1 MGKSRGKERD
11 ELISPVG
18 HTRVVEV
25 LRRHAPTIGRSIG
38 GLVCSER
45 DRLARGSPPDLETDL
60 GRRTMFESGLVG
72 TVEAA
77 TESQPRFVQFT
88 VGAKDAEYVFPRGQN
103 GGWRGVL
110 FPT

>member
-1 MGKSRGKERD
+1 MRLQS
-11 ELISPVG
+11 
-18 HTRVVEV
+18 VVRSVDSCVPNVIVWQEAV
-25 LRRHAPTIGRSIG
+25 RLTSKRTLDTGR
-38 GLVCSER
+38 CS
-45 DRLARGSPPDLETDL
+45 DR
-60 GRRTMFESGLVG
+60 VG
-72 TVEAA
+72 TVEVA